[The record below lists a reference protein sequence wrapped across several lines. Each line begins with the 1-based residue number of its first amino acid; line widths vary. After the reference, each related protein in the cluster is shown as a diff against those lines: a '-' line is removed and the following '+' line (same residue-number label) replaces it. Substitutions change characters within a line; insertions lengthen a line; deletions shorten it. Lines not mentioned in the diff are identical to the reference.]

1 MAAMRLAARLD
12 DIAAPRHHRDR
23 QADARP
29 VVGSHHPVRVEDLDD
44 ARLVDIAGADLRD
57 LVTRAAR
64 CGVARAQQ
72 LRLAIG
78 LDPLGRDLNG
88 VPDALAHRPE
98 VDLAD
103 IAVRSAR
110 GQRVRDRFRH
120 PKEALLA
127 EPVDVAE
134 VRALADDEP
143 HRGADLVARLRAL
156 DAPVVEREA
165 EAMAPLA
172 VELREVAAA
181 TQGAVEHRSCE
192 LGFEEAHE
200 AGGAA
205 LSGSA
210 SGAAS
215 LAPDRSIS
223 FSAASMRLARSS
235 LPAGTIRGSPDASY
249 TTARGSRSRCRRRTP
264 PEIVSAIRA
273 AIELRCSLLRAAG
286 RGRRARGPGRST
298 SARRGRTPR

>member
-143 HRGADLVARLRAL
+143 HRRADLVARLRAL

-165 EAMAPLA
+165 EAVAALD

-192 LGFEEAHE
+192 LGVEEAHE

-205 LSGSA
+205 LSGSGSA

-273 AIELRCSLLRAAG
+273 AIELRWSLIRAAG
-286 RGRRARGPGRST
+286 RGRRASGAGR
-298 SARRGRTPR
+298 R